1 MENSLPDLGSYV
13 LKLRSLQPLKIE
25 NHMGRA
31 SQELALRIIDRH
43 DPALA
48 QSLHDS
54 DELKPFTTSGLL
66 RAGSTRSA
74 YDWVRPGE
82 SFWVRFTA
90 LEKGVIEAFE
100 RFATRPPGEIEY
112 DNRQWGVEAM
122 VTDPEAHP
130 WAGRAHFADL
140 LGLSTPPV
148 PSPKITLNFA
158 SPTSFR
164 SKGVD
169 VPLPIPWLVFHSLS
183 ERWQVSIP
191 IPLPD
196 SLLDFV
202 EQFVVLTRYQ
212 LETSIIGGKNAS
224 KRIGFMGE
232 TTFSLMVDNDSL
244 KKHDPALHQT
254 LSAHRPE
261 LLQALSTLV
270 RFAFFSGVGRQTTT
284 GMGMCKVGT
293 VTESR

>member
-1 MENSLPDLGSYV
+1 MVNTLPDLGAYV
-13 LKLRSLQPLKIE
+13 LKLRSLQSLKIE

-31 SQELALRIIDRH
+31 SQELALRILDQA

-54 DELKPFTTSGLL
+54 DELKPFTASGLL

-90 LEKGVIEAFE
+90 LEKGVVEAFE
-100 RFATRPPGEIEY
+100 RFAAQPRGEIEF
-112 DNRQWGVEAM
+112 DKRGWGVEAV

-140 LGLSTPPV
+140 LRLPTQPM

-169 VPLPIPWLVFHSLS
+169 VPLPIPWLVFHSLT

-191 IPLPD
+191 IPLPEG
-196 SLLDFV
+196 LLDFV
-202 EQFVVLTRYQ
+202 EQFVALTRYQ
-212 LETSIIGGKNAS
+212 LETSMIGGKNAS
-224 KRIGFMGE
+224 KRVGFWGE
-232 TTFSLMVDNDSL
+232 ATFSLMADNDSL
-244 KKHDPALHQT
+244 KKHDPVLHQT
-254 LSAHRPE
+254 LSSRRPE
-261 LLQALSTLV
+261 LLQALSALV

-284 GMGMCKVGT
+284 GMGMCEAGA
-293 VTESR
+293 VTESQ